1 MRPKVKLEAR
11 VPTLS
16 GKEALILGLLLKAP
30 SSETYGL
37 ELVGRSANMLKRGT
51 VYVTLNRMENK
62 GYIESRQEEQQAN
75 ISGAPRRLYRVTGY
89 GEKIYEAWQLAR
101 EALRARSLSL
111 GGAA

>member
-1 MRPKVKLEAR
+1 MRPKVKLETR

-30 SSETYGL
+30 SGETYGL
-37 ELVGRSANMLKRGT
+37 ELVGHSSNMLKRGT
-51 VYVTLNRMENK
+51 VYVTLNRMEDK
-62 GYIESRQEEQQAN
+62 GYIESRQEERQAN

-101 EALRARSLSL
+101 EALLVRSLSL